1 MIGWQVSWLLWF
13 PGNKPVLDRSY
24 LITHIGNVLVCALSF
39 VRVYNSDSSVQVHN
53 SNTPS
58 VGKKTVELHP
68 FRMQAQVS
76 VAYWPAYQWGYPDP
90 TGNHPLDCPLS
101 MESGGPLW
109 VLAARAR
116 SFQSRSSRH
125 QSCLTSHV
133 QTTRNCPQPA
143 GRQL

>member
-1 MIGWQVSWLLWF
+1 MEDLKRLSISHWEAADSEQLLMIGWQVSWLLWF

-68 FRMQAQVS
+68 FRMQARVS
-76 VAYWPAYQWGYPDP
+76 VAYWPAYQ
-90 TGNHPLDCPLS
+90 
-101 MESGGPLW
+101 
-109 VLAARAR
+109 
-116 SFQSRSSRH
+116 
-125 QSCLTSHV
+125 
-133 QTTRNCPQPA
+133 
-143 GRQL
+143 